1 MRTIEKI
8 TEEEM
13 VGVFLKTEINSA
25 RFGSEILRILK
36 KNRVGRA
43 VVDNPNIDD
52 EIENECRAALLGE
65 FRGYKRDAEIFA
77 GFPNDVRWE
86 RVLLKRDELK
96 EIKYIAWDYW
106 LDITDGSRLALDAA
120 KRIVSGMMDEGEAK
134 GFWAVADAVRQGI
147 TLPELILVSACKK
160 DDLVVLEGHVR
171 LTGYLLRPEN
181 LPPELPAI
189 VGYSEGIRL
198 WELY

>member
-1 MRTIEKI
+1 M
-8 TEEEM
+8 
-13 VGVFLKTEINSA
+13 KTEITPHA
-25 RFGSEILRILK
+25 LAVRFCVSLKRIVSGEQLLITRTSMMKSRTSVGLPFLASSGDIKETLK
-36 KNRVGRA
+36 
-43 VVDNPNIDD
+43 
-52 EIENECRAALLGE
+52 
-65 FRGYKRDAEIFA
+65 FFA

-147 TLPELILVSACKK
+147 TLPELILVSARKK